1 MANSDFT
8 QTRSDT
14 SMKQEVTLDDL
25 RGNIKWIGDN
35 LASSASATFIELQ
48 DEYGLTAYV
57 RPNELLTSEAF
68 NRLSDYCK
76 SRIENG
82 LRAQEK
88 MH

>member
-14 SMKQEVTLDDL
+14 SMKQEVTLDGL

-35 LASSASATFIELQ
+35 LASSASATFIELR
-48 DEYGLTAYV
+48 DECGKIAYV
-57 RPNELLTSEAF
+57 QPAELLTHNAF

-76 SRIENG
+76 TRIMSG
-82 LRAQEK
+82 IAAQDT